1 MTESQTYP
9 LGYSEVEARRLE
21 QQAALYKELTE
32 DVLRRAGLC
41 AGMRVLDVGCGVGD
55 VSLLAAE
62 LVGEKGSVLG
72 IDRALTSVET
82 ARRRA
87 KFHGVTH
94 VTFKEADLATFES
107 DQVFDALIGRF
118 VLLYVPD
125 PAGTLNRLARFVRP
139 GGVVAFHEM
148 DMSQAAQEPE
158 SPLFK
163 QARQWILV
171 GFGAARA
178 EVDMGTKLYRTYLDA
193 GLSHP
198 AMSAAARVQAGP
210 ESHWYETIAQV
221 VRSLLPV
228 IERNAIATA
237 AEVDIDTLADRLQA
251 DALANESVV
260 FMPRIVGAWT
270 RIAQAA

>member
-1 MTESQTYP
+1 M
-9 LGYSEVEARRLE
+9 
-21 QQAALYKELTE
+21 
-32 DVLRRAGLC
+32 
-41 AGMRVLDVGCGVGD
+41 
-55 VSLLAAE
+55 
-62 LVGEKGSVLG
+62 
-72 IDRALTSVET
+72 
-82 ARRRA
+82 
-87 KFHGVTH
+87 
-94 VTFKEADLATFES
+94 TFKEADLATFES

-148 DMSQAAQEPE
+148 DMSQAAQEPGNR
-158 SPLFK
+158 PCFK

-198 AMSAAARVQAGP
+198 AMSAAARVQAES

-260 FMPRIVGAWT
+260 FMPQIVGAWT